1 MKEKIESDNEN
12 LADACKRG
20 VDYSKRFRAFK
31 EEVREE
37 KNWGLR
43 VRVTAIF
50 LTLVVGAI
58 VGLVALSLLSAVE
71 FFNNF
76 WKPKIVTDFAQVEFS
91 WNIYLGIS
99 LLAVSYTHLT
109 LPTNREV

>member
-1 MKEKIESDNEN
+1 M
-12 LADACKRG
+12 
-20 VDYSKRFRAFK
+20 
-31 EEVREE
+31 REE

-58 VGLVALSLLSAVE
+58 VGLVALSLLSLVE

-99 LLAVSYTHLT
+99 LLVSALIAGQ
-109 LPTNREV
+109 LLKLISDGRPRGRQI

>member
-12 LADACKRG
+12 LADAFKRG

-43 VRVTAIF
+43 VRVTAIL

-58 VGLVALSLLSAVE
+58 VGLVALSCYHLLS
-71 FFNNF
+71 FLITFGNQ
-76 WKPKIVTDFAQVEFS
+76 K
-91 WNIYLGIS
+91 S
-99 LLAVSYTHLT
+99 LLIL
-109 LPTNREV
+109 LR